1 MNKQE
6 LSAKLID
13 HYQCFNSE
21 RFYLDEYNED
31 MKFVS
36 IVTSSISDSCPVL
49 LCRYIAKYIYKL
61 CKDMRWI
68 YVGAWAFNTK
78 PWRKNE

>member
-1 MNKQE
+1 MTKQE

-31 MKFVS
+31 M
-36 IVTSSISDSCPVL
+36 
-49 LCRYIAKYIYKL
+49 
-61 CKDMRWI
+61 RWI
-68 YVGAWAFNTK
+68 YVGAWVFNTK